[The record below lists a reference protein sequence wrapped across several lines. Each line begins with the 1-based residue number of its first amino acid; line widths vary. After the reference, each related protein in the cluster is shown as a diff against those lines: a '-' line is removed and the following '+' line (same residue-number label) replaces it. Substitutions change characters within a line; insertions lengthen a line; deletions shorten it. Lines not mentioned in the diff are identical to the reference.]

1 MRSSSLFFEG
11 GGLLKRLT
19 PLENM
24 GYAPPVLLASA
35 AAVYTSNVLA
45 ALRYL
50 PLDLVRPGSSFS
62 PASLD
67 SFSEAKLTEALQSVA
82 ASHMIIAV
90 SLSLSLSL
98 RGLGNFPSIS

>member
-1 MRSSSLFFEG
+1 M
-11 GGLLKRLT
+11 
-19 PLENM
+19 NVV
-24 GYAPPVLLASA
+24 APARVDAVLLASA

-90 SLSLSLSL
+90 SLSLHGSRSWKELF
-98 RGLGNFPSIS
+98 RRN